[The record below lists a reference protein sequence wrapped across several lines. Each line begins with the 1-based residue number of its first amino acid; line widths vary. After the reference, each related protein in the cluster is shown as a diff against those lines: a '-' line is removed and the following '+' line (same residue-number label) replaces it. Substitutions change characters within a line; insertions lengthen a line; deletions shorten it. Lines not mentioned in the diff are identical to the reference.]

1 MLAKRL
7 VIVLLL
13 LVPFFSTAAFAQ
25 RADAAFVVGASFV
38 SDSTVTFAVPCLLPP
53 CPVSPAFIST
63 VQTDHQVFLEGTL
76 GLQLL
81 NAKVAA
87 LYLEVPIAGIPSQT
101 LRPQIVSISTSPSTV
116 FAHMSSTYVTPG
128 FRLKV
133 LPGAP
138 IAPFVALGGGW
149 AHYSLPNGATNK
161 GALEYG
167 GGLDFKTGIPFLG
180 FRGEVRD
187 FVSGDPNFSLAGPIG
202 GLSASSTQSGL
213 HRHNILAGGGVV
225 LRF

>member
-1 MLAKRL
+1 MLAKRFVVVVCFL
-7 VIVLLL
+7 VST
-13 LVPFFSTAAFAQ
+13 FSAAAWAQ
-25 RADAAFVVGASFV
+25 KADAAFVVGASFV
-38 SDSTVTFAVPCLLPP
+38 SDSKATFAVPCLVPP
-53 CPVSPAFIST
+53 CPVSPTFIST
-63 VQTDHQVFLEGTL
+63 VQTKHQVFLEGTL

-87 LYLEVPIAGIPSQT
+87 LYVEVPVAGIPSQT
-101 LRPQIVSISTSPSTV
+101 VHFSTAPATV
-116 FAHMSSTYVTPG
+116 VANMSSVYVTPG

-138 IAPFVALGGGW
+138 ISPFVALGGGW
-149 AHYSLPNGATNK
+149 AHYSLGGGGTNK

-180 FRGEVRD
+180 VRGEVRD
-187 FVSGDPNFSLAGPIG
+187 FVTGDPNFGLLGPIAG
-202 GLSASSTQSGL
+202 FTGSSNQSGL
-213 HRHNILAGGGVV
+213 HRHNILAGGGIV

>member
-1 MLAKRL
+1 MQGKHFA
-7 VIVLLL
+7 VLLAVLVFL
-13 LVPFFSTAAFAQ
+13 LSTAALAQ
-25 RADAAFVVGASFV
+25 KADVAFVVGGSFV
-38 SDSTVTFAVPCLLPP
+38 SDSTATFGIPCLLPP
-53 CPVSPAFIST
+53 CPASPAFIST

-81 NAKVAA
+81 NAKVAS
-87 LYLEVPIAGIPSQT
+87 LHLEVPVAGIPSQA
-101 LRPQIVSISTSPSTV
+101 LHLSSTPSAV

-128 FRLKV
+128 FRLKL
-133 LPGAP
+133 LPVAP
-138 IAPFVALGGGW
+138 ISPFVSLGGGW
-149 AHYSLPNGATNK
+149 AHYSLGSGATNK

-187 FVSGDPNFSLAGPIG
+187 FVTGDPNFSLANPLSG
-202 GLSASSTQSGL
+202 GFKGTSNQNGL
-213 HRHNILAGGGVV
+213 HRHNILAGGGIV

>member
-1 MLAKRL
+1 MQATRFA
-7 VIVLLL
+7 VLLAVL
-13 LVPFFSTAAFAQ
+13 ILSLFPSALAQ
-25 RADAAFVVGASFV
+25 KADVAFVVGGSFV
-38 SDSTVTFAVPCLLPP
+38 SDSTATFGIPCLLPP
-53 CPVSPAFIST
+53 CPATPTFIST
-63 VQTDHQVFLEGTL
+63 VQTDHQLFLEGTL

-81 NAKVAA
+81 NAKVAS
-87 LYLEVPIAGIPSQT
+87 LHLEVPVAGIPSQT
-101 LRPQIVSISTSPSTV
+101 LHLSTAPSAV

-128 FRLKV
+128 FRLKL

-138 IAPFVALGGGW
+138 ISPFVSLGGGW
-149 AHYSLPNGATNK
+149 AHYSLGSGATNK

-187 FVSGDPNFSLAGPIG
+187 FVTGNPNFGLLSPIAGGFTG
-202 GLSASSTQSGL
+202 GGNQSGL
-213 HRHNILAGGGVV
+213 HRHNILAGGGIV